1 MFKPYLLLPL
11 IAACGIAQAQAP
23 ARNTDAPPAAMSGDV
38 SPVEKEAA
46 QRGSPAA
53 NTGQGM
59 RGGESTYSEGVPD
72 LTARCR
78 TASVHCPIDDPNQ
91 SSGSS
96 VISTDSLP
104 IGSATEI
111 ERGAGGPTESQYPTS
126 QGSGGVGSGVTGVPT
141 GPEPAGPAIG
151 IGR

>member
-1 MFKPYLLLPL
+1 MFKPSLPLLL
-11 IAACGIAQAQAP
+11 IAACGIAHAQP
-23 ARNTDAPPAAMSGDV
+23 AAGGAPPAAISGDV
-38 SPVEKEAA
+38 SPVEREAA

-59 RGGESTYSEGVPD
+59 RHGESTYSEGVPD

-78 TASVHCPIDDPNQ
+78 TASVHCPVTDQNQ

-126 QGSGGVGSGVTGVPT
+126 QGSGSMGSGSTGAPT
-141 GPEPAGPAIG
+141 GPDPGPTIG